1 MFLRDGLPLYD
12 LPETSRRL
20 LRGPAWLRRQARSQ
34 AVPAAWVDG
43 SLGFA
48 APWVDAACGERPDDP
63 EAVATY
69 WCARLAP
76 PPPGAHRAL
85 ADRAE
90 LPLADDELLDAED
103 AARRLYASAAALTR
117 LEADGT
123 LPALRVDGERRFDR
137 VLVELVAEQLAAE
150 STTPADLE
158 GRAAERRAFLAPHA
172 RFAHRTGLAP
182 APSETTPVVPPG
194 DETPSDAVPP
204 DAVDVGAWQPPTDLG
219 LDDIEPLPPV
229 RPRIVEAD
237 GFDVVEDD

>member
-117 LEADGT
+117 LEIMVLDAADGAVQARWRWDRSGLPEGET
-123 LPALRVDGERRFDR
+123 LARLLAFSRDGRTLWTRGYSERLWGWPAGGGPPVNPYAGHRQGVDRMALSRDGR
-137 VLVELVAEQLAAE
+137 ELTV
-150 STTPADLE
+150 
-158 GRAAERRAFLAPHA
+158 
-172 RFAHRTGLAP
+172 
-182 APSETTPVVPPG
+182 
-194 DETPSDAVPP
+194 
-204 DAVDVGAWQPPTDLG
+204 LG
-219 LDDIEPLPPV
+219 LDHRSHAWDV
-229 RPRIVEAD
+229 DAARPGD
-237 GFDVVEDD
+237 GRATPWP